1 MINVEYIVVD
11 ALTIYFTFT
20 TYYRLG
26 ADGISKI
33 TVIDAIMGS
42 GKTSWSI
49 QYINRNTFDN
59 FLYITPF
66 LDEVNRIIKNSSKV
80 FKQPINKG
88 NGKLD
93 SINEL
98 LACQSDIASTHE
110 LFKHLDEESRENI
123 KEGHYTLI
131 LDEVLNVIE
140 PYDNIRND
148 DMKLLKESGCVTV
161 DDDGFVVWNK
171 EKMDYDTKY
180 NEIKILADNKSLIYI
195 NQKLLLWRYPP
206 EIFTLFDKIY
216 ILTYLFESSIL
227 KNYFDLYQIAYE
239 QKSISEQNGK
249 YDIVEFFVPD
259 TSIYIEKINIYDG
272 KLNENVYQ
280 KINGLSV
287 TWFRAKINQDNIK
300 QIKRNIYNYFSNI
313 LSAKAETIMWTT
325 FKDYKNRLKGKGYS
339 NQFVSYNCRS
349 TNDYDDRYNLA
360 YCVNVYLHPG
370 ITQFFKQRG
379 INIDEDLYGLSEMI
393 QWIWRSRI
401 RKGENINIYI
411 PSMRM
416 RNLLNAW
423 MKMNLEYQHRVAS

>member
-1 MINVEYIVVD
+1 MKETEECI
-11 ALTIYFTFT
+11 
-20 TYYRLG
+20 
-26 ADGISKI
+26 ISKI
-33 TVIDAIMGS
+33 TVIDSIMGS

-49 QYINRNTFDN
+49 QHINKNSFEN

-66 LDEVNRIIKNSSKV
+66 LDEVNRIIKNTTRD
-80 FKQPINKG
+80 FKQPINRG

-123 KEGHYTLI
+123 KNGRYTLI

-148 DMKLLKESGCVTV
+148 DMKLLKESGCVTI
-161 DDDGFVVWNK
+161 DDDGFVIWNK

-180 NEIKILADNKSLIYI
+180 NEIKILADNRSLIYI

-227 KNYFDLYQIAYE
+227 KNYFDLYQIEYE
-239 QKSISEQNGK
+239 QKSISEQNGE
-249 YDIVEFFVPD
+249 YHITVFFVPD

-300 QIKRNIYNYFSNI
+300 QIKRNLYNYFSNI
-313 LSAKAETIMWTT
+313 LNAKAETIMWTT
-325 FKDYKNRLKGKGYS
+325 FKDYRNKLKGKGYS

-349 TNDYDDRYNLA
+349 TNDYDDRFNLA

-370 ITQFFKQRG
+370 ITHFFKQRG

-423 MKMNLEYQHRVAS
+423 MKMNLEYQNRVAS

>member
-1 MINVEYIVVD
+1 
-11 ALTIYFTFT
+11 
-20 TYYRLG
+20 
-26 ADGISKI
+26 
-33 TVIDAIMGS
+33 MGS

-49 QYINRNTFDN
+49 QHINRNVFDN
-59 FLYITPF
+59 FLYITLF
-66 LDEVNRIIKNSSKV
+66 LDEVNRIIKNSNRD

-148 DMKLLKESGCVTV
+148 DMKLLKESGCVTIN
-161 DDDGFVVWNK
+161 DDGFVIWNK
-171 EKMDYDTKY
+171 EKMDYDTRY
-180 NEIKILADNKSLIYI
+180 NEIKILADNRSLIYI

-227 KNYFDLYQIAYE
+227 KNYFDLYQIEYE
-239 QKSISEQNGK
+239 QKSISEQNGE
-249 YDIVEFFVPD
+249 YYISDFSVPD
-259 TSIYIEKINIYDG
+259 TSIYIEKINIYNG

-300 QIKRNIYNYFSNI
+300 QIKRNLYNYFSNI

-325 FKDYKNRLKGKGYS
+325 FKDYRSRLKGKGYS

-349 TNDYDDRYNLA
+349 TNDYDDRFNLA

-370 ITQFFKQRG
+370 ITQFFKQRK
-379 INIDEDLYGLSEMI
+379 ININEDLYGLSEMI

-423 MKMNLEYQHRVAS
+423 MKMNLEYQHRIAS

>member
-1 MINVEYIVVD
+1 MEECV
-11 ALTIYFTFT
+11 
-20 TYYRLG
+20 
-26 ADGISKI
+26 ISKI
-33 TVIDAIMGS
+33 IVIDSIMGS

-49 QYINRNTFDN
+49 QHINRSTFDN

-66 LDEVNRIIKNSSKV
+66 LDEVNRIIKNATRD

-98 LACQSDIASTHE
+98 LACQSDIAPTHE

-161 DDDGFVVWNK
+161 DNAGFVIWNK
-171 EKMDYDTKY
+171 EKMNYDTKY

-227 KNYFDLYQIAYE
+227 KNYFDLYQIEYE
-239 QKSISEQNGK
+239 QKSISEQDG
-249 YDIVEFFVPD
+249 EFHIIDFFIPD
-259 TSIYIEKINIYDG
+259 TSIYIDKISIYDG

-300 QIKRNIYNYFSNI
+300 QIKRNLYNYFSNI

-325 FKDYKNRLKGKGYS
+325 FKDYKNKLKGKGYS

-349 TNDYDDRYNLA
+349 TNDYDDRFNLA

-379 INIDEDLYGLSEMI
+379 IDIDEDLYGLSEMI

-423 MKMNLEYQHRVAS
+423 IKMNLEYQHRIVS

>member
-1 MINVEYIVVD
+1 
-11 ALTIYFTFT
+11 
-20 TYYRLG
+20 
-26 ADGISKI
+26 
-33 TVIDAIMGS
+33 MGS

-49 QYINRNTFDN
+49 QHINRNPFDN

-66 LDEVNRIIKNSSKV
+66 LDEVERIIQNTDRD

-88 NGKLD
+88 NGKLGA
-93 SINEL
+93 INEL

-140 PYDNIRND
+140 PYDNVRND
-148 DMKLLKESGCVTV
+148 DMRLLKESGCVTV
-161 DDDGFVVWNK
+161 DDEGFVIWNK
-171 EKMDYDTKY
+171 EKLNYDTKY
-180 NEIKILADNKSLIYI
+180 NEIKILADNRSLIYI

-206 EIFTLFDKIY
+206 EIFTLFDRIY
-216 ILTYLFESSIL
+216 ILTYLFEASIL
-227 KNYFDLYQIAYE
+227 KNYFDLYGITYK
-239 QKSISEQNGK
+239 QKSISKTDEE
-249 YDIVEFFVPD
+249 YHVTDFFIPD
-259 TSIYIEKINIYDG
+259 TSVYLNKINIYEG
-272 KLNENVYQ
+272 KLNENVHQ
-280 KINGLSV
+280 KVNGLSV
-287 TWFRAKINQDNIK
+287 TWFRAQINKENIQ
-300 QIKRNIYNYFSNI
+300 QIKRNLYNYFTNI
-313 LSAKAETIMWTT
+313 INAKAETIMWTT
-325 FKDYKNRLKGKGYS
+325 FKDYKPRLKGKGYS

-349 TNDYDDRYNLA
+349 TNKYDECYNLA

-379 INIDEDLYGLSEMI
+379 ITIDEDLYGLSEMI

-416 RNLLNAW
+416 RNLLKAW
-423 MKMNLEYQHRVAS
+423 IRMNLDYQNKEAS

>member
-1 MINVEYIVVD
+1 MEECI
-11 ALTIYFTFT
+11 
-20 TYYRLG
+20 
-26 ADGISKI
+26 ISKI
-33 TVIDAIMGS
+33 TVIDSIMGS

-49 QYINRNTFDN
+49 QHINRNPFDN

-66 LDEVNRIIKNSSKV
+66 LDEVNRIIKNSNRD

-161 DDDGFVVWNK
+161 DDDGFVIWNE

-206 EIFTLFDKIY
+206 EIFTLFDRIY

-227 KNYFDLYQIAYE
+227 KNYFDLYQIEYE
-239 QKSISEQNGK
+239 QKSLSEQNGE
-249 YDIVEFFVPD
+249 YYITDFFVPD
-259 TSIYIEKINIYDG
+259 TSIFIGKINIYDG
-272 KLNENVYQ
+272 KLNENIYQ

-287 TWFRAKINQDNIK
+287 TWFRAKINQENIK
-300 QIKRNIYNYFSNI
+300 QIKRNLYNYFSNI
-313 LSAKAETIMWTT
+313 LGAKAETIMWTT
-325 FKDYKNRLKGKGYS
+325 FKDYRTRLKGKGYS

-349 TNDYDDRYNLA
+349 TNDYDDRFNLA

-423 MKMNLEYQHRVAS
+423 MKMNLEYQNRVAS

>member
-1 MINVEYIVVD
+1 
-11 ALTIYFTFT
+11 
-20 TYYRLG
+20 
-26 ADGISKI
+26 
-33 TVIDAIMGS
+33 MGS

-49 QYINRNTFDN
+49 QHINRNTFDN

-66 LDEVNRIIKNSSKV
+66 LDEVNRIIKNSNRD

-161 DDDGFVVWNK
+161 DDDGFVIWNK

-180 NEIKILADNKSLIYI
+180 NEIKILADNRSLIYI

-227 KNYFDLYQIAYE
+227 KNYFDLYQIEYE
-239 QKSISEQNGK
+239 QKSISEQNGE
-249 YDIVEFFVPD
+249 YHITDFFVPD

-300 QIKRNIYNYFSNI
+300 QIKRNLYNYFSNI
-313 LSAKAETIMWTT
+313 LNAKAETIMWTT
-325 FKDYKNRLKGKGYS
+325 FKDYRSKLKGKGYS

-349 TNDYDDRYNLA
+349 TNDYDDRFNLA

-416 RNLLNAW
+416 RNLLIAW
-423 MKMNLEYQHRVAS
+423 MKMNLEYQHRIAS

>member
-1 MINVEYIVVD
+1 
-11 ALTIYFTFT
+11 
-20 TYYRLG
+20 
-26 ADGISKI
+26 
-33 TVIDAIMGS
+33 MGS

-49 QYINRNTFDN
+49 QHINRNPFDN

-66 LDEVNRIIKNSSKV
+66 LDEVNRIIKNSNRN

-148 DMKLLKESGCVTV
+148 DMKLLKESGCVNV
-161 DDDGFVVWNK
+161 DDDGFVIWNK
-171 EKMDYDTKY
+171 AKMDYDTKY
-180 NEIKILADNKSLIYI
+180 NEIKILADNRSLIYI

-227 KNYFDLYQIAYE
+227 KNYFDLYQIEYE
-239 QKSISEQNGK
+239 QKSISKQNGE
-249 YDIVEFFVPD
+249 YYITDFFIPD
-259 TSIYIEKINIYDG
+259 TSRYIEKINIYDG
-272 KLNENVYQ
+272 KLNENIYQ

-287 TWFRAKINQDNIK
+287 TWFRAKINQENIK
-300 QIKRNIYNYFSNI
+300 QIKRNLYNYFSNI

-325 FKDYKNRLKGKGYS
+325 FKDYRNKLKGKGYS

-349 TNDYDDRYNLA
+349 TNDYDDRFNLA

-401 RKGENINIYI
+401 RRGENINIYI

-416 RNLLNAW
+416 RNLLIAW
-423 MKMNLEYQHRVAS
+423 MKMNLEYQNRVAS

>member
-1 MINVEYIVVD
+1 
-11 ALTIYFTFT
+11 
-20 TYYRLG
+20 
-26 ADGISKI
+26 
-33 TVIDAIMGS
+33 MGS

-49 QYINRNTFDN
+49 QHINRNPFEN
-59 FLYITPF
+59 ILYITPF
-66 LDEVNRIIKNSSKV
+66 LDEVNRIIKNSNRD
-80 FKQPINKG
+80 FKQPINRG

-148 DMKLLKESGCVTV
+148 DMKLLKESGCVTI
-161 DDDGFVVWNK
+161 DDDGDDGFVIWNK

-180 NEIKILADNKSLIYI
+180 NEIKILADNRSLIYI

-206 EIFTLFDKIY
+206 EIFILFDKIY

-227 KNYFDLYQIAYE
+227 KNYFDLYQIEYE
-239 QKSISEQNGK
+239 QKSIADKDGE
-249 YDIVEFFVPD
+249 YHITDYFVPD

-272 KLNENVYQ
+272 KLNENIYQ

-287 TWFRAKINQDNIK
+287 TWYRAKINQENIK
-300 QIKRNIYNYFSNI
+300 QIKRNLYNYFSNI
-313 LSAKAETIMWTT
+313 LNAKAETIMWTT
-325 FKDYKNRLKGKGYS
+325 FKDYRNRLKGKGYS

-349 TNDYDDRYNLA
+349 TNDYDDRFNLA

-370 ITQFFKQRG
+370 ITQFFKQRR

-423 MKMNLEYQHRVAS
+423 MKMNLEYQNRVAS

>member
-1 MINVEYIVVD
+1 
-11 ALTIYFTFT
+11 
-20 TYYRLG
+20 
-26 ADGISKI
+26 
-33 TVIDAIMGS
+33 MGS

-49 QYINRNTFDN
+49 QHINRNSFEN

-66 LDEVNRIIKNSSKV
+66 LDEVNRIIKNSNRD
-80 FKQPINKG
+80 FKQPINRG

-123 KEGHYTLI
+123 KEGHYILI

-161 DDDGFVVWNK
+161 DDDGFVIWNK
-171 EKMDYDTKY
+171 DKMDYDTKY
-180 NEIKILADNKSLIYI
+180 NEIKILADNRSLIYI

-206 EIFTLFDKIY
+206 EMFTLFDKTY

-227 KNYFDLYQIAYE
+227 KNYFDLYQIEYK
-239 QKSISEQNGK
+239 QKSIAEKDGE
-249 YDIVEFFVPD
+249 YHITDYFVPD

-272 KLNENVYQ
+272 KLNENIYQ

-287 TWFRAKINQDNIK
+287 TWYRAKINQENIN
-300 QIKRNIYNYFSNI
+300 QIKRNLYNYFSNI
-313 LSAKAETIMWTT
+313 LNAKAETIMWTT
-325 FKDYKNRLKGKGYS
+325 FKDYRSRLKGKGYS

-349 TNDYDDRYNLA
+349 TNDYDDRFNLA
-360 YCVNVYLHPG
+360 YCVNVCLHPG
-370 ITQFFKQRG
+370 ITQFFKQRR

-401 RKGENINIYI
+401 RKGEGINMYI
-411 PSMRM
+411 PSIRM

-423 MKMNLEYQHRVAS
+423 MKMNLEYQHRKVS

>member
-1 MINVEYIVVD
+1 
-11 ALTIYFTFT
+11 
-20 TYYRLG
+20 
-26 ADGISKI
+26 
-33 TVIDAIMGS
+33 MGS

-49 QYINRNTFDN
+49 QYINRNVFDN

-66 LDEVNRIIKNSSKV
+66 LDEVNRIIKNSNRE

-161 DDDGFVVWNK
+161 DNDGFVIWNK
-171 EKMDYDTKY
+171 EKMNYDTKY
-180 NEIKILADNKSLIYI
+180 NEIKILADNRSLIYI

-227 KNYFDLYQIAYE
+227 KNYFELYHIEYE
-239 QKSISEQNGK
+239 QKSISLQDGK
-249 YDIVEFFVPD
+249 YFITDFSIPD
-259 TSIYIEKINIYDG
+259 TSIYIDKIKIYNG
-272 KLNENVYQ
+272 KLNENIYQ

-300 QIKRNIYNYFSNI
+300 QIRRNLYNYFSNI
-313 LSAKAETIMWTT
+313 LGAKAETIMWTT
-325 FKDYKNRLKGKGYS
+325 FKDYKNKLKGKGYS

-349 TNDYDDRYNLA
+349 TNNYDDRFNLA

-370 ITQFFKQRG
+370 ITQFFKQRE
-379 INIDEDLYGLSEMI
+379 ISIDEDLYGLSEMI

-401 RKGENINIYI
+401 RKGEDINIYI

-416 RNLLNAW
+416 RNLLNSW
-423 MKMNLEYQHRVAS
+423 MKMNLKYQHREAS

>member
-1 MINVEYIVVD
+1 MGGVSILDIPPEKRR
-11 ALTIYFTFT
+11 TIIYEN
-20 TYYRLG
+20 RLEEC
-26 ADGISKI
+26 AISKI
-33 TVIDAIMGS
+33 TVIDSIMGS
-42 GKTSWSI
+42 GKTNWSI
-49 QYINRNTFDN
+49 QHINRNIFDN

-66 LDEVNRIIKNSSKV
+66 LDEVNRIIKKSNRD

-98 LACQSDIASTHE
+98 LVCQSDIASTHE
-110 LFKHLDEESRENI
+110 LFKHLNEESRANI

-161 DDDGFVVWNK
+161 DDDGFVIWNK

-180 NEIKILADNKSLIYI
+180 NEIKILADNRSLIYI

-227 KNYFDLYQIAYE
+227 KNYFDLYQIEYE
-239 QKSISEQNGK
+239 QKSISEQDGE
-249 YDIVEFFVPD
+249 YHITDFFVPD

-272 KLNENVYQ
+272 KLNENIYQ

-300 QIKRNIYNYFSNI
+300 QIKRNLYNYFSNI

-325 FKDYKNRLKGKGYS
+325 FKDYRNRLKGKGYS

-349 TNDYDDRYNLA
+349 TNDYDDRFNLA

-393 QWIWRSRI
+393 QWIWRSRV

-423 MKMNLEYQHRVAS
+423 MKMNLEYQNRIAS

>member
-1 MINVEYIVVD
+1 
-11 ALTIYFTFT
+11 
-20 TYYRLG
+20 
-26 ADGISKI
+26 
-33 TVIDAIMGS
+33 MGS

-49 QYINRNTFDN
+49 QCINRNVFDN

-66 LDEVNRIIKNSSKV
+66 LDEVNRIIKNSNRD

-98 LACQSDIASTHE
+98 LVCQSDIASTHE

-161 DDDGFVVWNK
+161 DDDGFVIWNK

-180 NEIKILADNKSLIYI
+180 NEIKILADNRSLIYI

-227 KNYFDLYQIAYE
+227 KNYFDLYQIEYD
-239 QKSISEQNGK
+239 QKSISEQDGE
-249 YDIVEFFVPD
+249 YHITDFFVPD
-259 TSIYIEKINIYDG
+259 TSIYIKKINIYDG
-272 KLNENVYQ
+272 KLNDNVYQ

-300 QIKRNIYNYFSNI
+300 QIKRNLYNYFSNI
-313 LSAKAETIMWTT
+313 LNAKAETIMWTT

-349 TNDYDDRYNLA
+349 TNDYDDRFNMA

-423 MKMNLEYQHRVAS
+423 MKMNLDYQHRIAS

>member
-1 MINVEYIVVD
+1 
-11 ALTIYFTFT
+11 
-20 TYYRLG
+20 
-26 ADGISKI
+26 
-33 TVIDAIMGS
+33 MGS

-49 QYINRNTFDN
+49 QHINRNPFDN

-66 LDEVNRIIKNSSKV
+66 LDEVNRIIKNSNRD

-161 DDDGFVVWNK
+161 DDDGFVIWNK

-180 NEIKILADNKSLIYI
+180 NEIKILADNRSLIYI

-227 KNYFDLYQIAYE
+227 KNYFDLYQIEYE
-239 QKSISEQNGK
+239 QKSIAEKDGE
-249 YDIVEFFVPD
+249 YHITDHFVPD
-259 TSIYIEKINIYDG
+259 TSIYIEKIKIYDG
-272 KLNENVYQ
+272 KLNENIYQ

-300 QIKRNIYNYFSNI
+300 QIKRNLYNYFSNI

-325 FKDYKNRLKGKGYS
+325 FKDYKNKLKGKGYS

-349 TNDYDDRYNLA
+349 TNDYDDRFNLA

-416 RNLLNAW
+416 RNLLIAW
-423 MKMNLEYQHRVAS
+423 MKMNLEYQHRKVS

>member
-1 MINVEYIVVD
+1 
-11 ALTIYFTFT
+11 
-20 TYYRLG
+20 
-26 ADGISKI
+26 
-33 TVIDAIMGS
+33 MGS

-49 QYINRNTFDN
+49 QHINRNSFEN

-66 LDEVNRIIKNSSKV
+66 LDEVNRIIKSTTRD
-80 FKQPINKG
+80 FKQPINRG

-123 KEGHYTLI
+123 KNGRYTLI

-161 DDDGFVVWNK
+161 DDDGFVIWNK

-180 NEIKILADNKSLIYI
+180 NEIKILADNRSLIYI

-227 KNYFDLYQIAYE
+227 KNYFDLYQIEYE
-239 QKSISEQNGK
+239 QKSISEQNGE
-249 YDIVEFFVPD
+249 YHITDFFVPE

-300 QIKRNIYNYFSNI
+300 QIKRNLYNYFSNI
-313 LSAKAETIMWTT
+313 LNAKAETIMWTT
-325 FKDYKNRLKGKGYS
+325 FKDYRSKLKGKGYS

-349 TNDYDDRYNLA
+349 TNDYDDRFNLA

-423 MKMNLEYQHRVAS
+423 MKMNLEYQNRVAS

>member
-1 MINVEYIVVD
+1 
-11 ALTIYFTFT
+11 
-20 TYYRLG
+20 
-26 ADGISKI
+26 
-33 TVIDAIMGS
+33 MGS

-49 QYINRNTFDN
+49 QHINRNTFDN

-66 LDEVNRIIKNSSKV
+66 LDEVNRIIKNTTRD
-80 FKQPINKG
+80 FKQPINRG

-123 KEGHYTLI
+123 KNGRYTLI

-161 DDDGFVVWNK
+161 DDDGFVIWNK

-180 NEIKILADNKSLIYI
+180 NEIKILADNRSLIYI

-227 KNYFDLYQIAYE
+227 KNYFDLYQIEYE
-239 QKSISEQNGK
+239 QKSISEQNGE
-249 YDIVEFFVPD
+249 YHITDFFVPD

-300 QIKRNIYNYFSNI
+300 QIKRNLYNYFSNI
-313 LSAKAETIMWTT
+313 LNAKAETIMWTT
-325 FKDYKNRLKGKGYS
+325 FKDYRSKLKGKGYS

-349 TNDYDDRYNLA
+349 TNDYDDRFNLA

-416 RNLLNAW
+416 RNLLIAW
-423 MKMNLEYQHRVAS
+423 MKMNLEYQHRIAS

>member
-1 MINVEYIVVD
+1 
-11 ALTIYFTFT
+11 
-20 TYYRLG
+20 
-26 ADGISKI
+26 
-33 TVIDAIMGS
+33 MGS

-49 QYINRNTFDN
+49 QHINRNIFDN

-66 LDEVNRIIKNSSKV
+66 LDEVNRIIKNSSRD

-161 DDDGFVVWNK
+161 DDDGFVIWNK

-180 NEIKILADNKSLIYI
+180 NEIKILADNRSLIYI

-227 KNYFDLYQIAYE
+227 KNYFDLYQIEYE
-239 QKSISEQNGK
+239 QKSISEQDGE
-249 YDIVEFFVPD
+249 YHIIDFFVPD
-259 TSIYIEKINIYDG
+259 TSIYIEKINIYNG
-272 KLNENVYQ
+272 KLNENIYQ

-300 QIKRNIYNYFSNI
+300 QIKRNLYNYFSNI

-325 FKDYKNRLKGKGYS
+325 FKDYRNRLKGKGYS

-349 TNDYDDRYNLA
+349 TNDYDDRFNLA

-370 ITQFFKQRG
+370 ITQFFKQRR

-423 MKMNLEYQHRVAS
+423 MKMNLEYQRRVAS

>member
-1 MINVEYIVVD
+1 
-11 ALTIYFTFT
+11 
-20 TYYRLG
+20 
-26 ADGISKI
+26 
-33 TVIDAIMGS
+33 MGS

-49 QYINRNTFDN
+49 QHINRNPFEN
-59 FLYITPF
+59 ILYITPF
-66 LDEVNRIIKNSSKV
+66 LDEINRIIKNSNRD
-80 FKQPINKG
+80 FKQPINRG

-148 DMKLLKESGCVTV
+148 DMKLLKESGCVTI
-161 DDDGFVVWNK
+161 DDDGDDGFVIWNK

-180 NEIKILADNKSLIYI
+180 NEIKILADNRSLIYI

-206 EIFTLFDKIY
+206 EIFILFDKIY

-227 KNYFDLYQIAYE
+227 KNYFDLYQIEYE
-239 QKSISEQNGK
+239 QKSIADKDGE
-249 YDIVEFFVPD
+249 YHITDYFVPD

-272 KLNENVYQ
+272 KLNENIYQ

-287 TWFRAKINQDNIK
+287 TWYRAKINQENIK
-300 QIKRNIYNYFSNI
+300 QIKRNLYNYFSNI
-313 LSAKAETIMWTT
+313 LNAKAETIMWTT
-325 FKDYKNRLKGKGYS
+325 FKDYRNRLKGKGYS

-349 TNDYDDRYNLA
+349 TNDYDDRFNLA

-370 ITQFFKQRG
+370 ITQFFKQRR

-423 MKMNLEYQHRVAS
+423 MKMNLEYQNRVAS